1 MLPHS
6 ENKLNEIRGMIST
19 ILSQIILSCN
29 ETLTAFEKGEND
41 LYDNAR
47 NQLNTIQNDANKID
61 TEIIKMFALF
71 GPEADE
77 LRILISYLKMTNE
90 LNSIGKGMRKYTN
103 RIQNH
108 VEKGFD
114 FTVLYNSI
122 IQSHKTVLHALQYIQ
137 KCLESIEDCDVE
149 DLYTKVMIEES
160 KNDDF
165 FSLMEKEI
173 LSLIIT
179 AGELS
184 GDYVKVLGTLRKL
197 ERAGDRAL
205 NIAALLVYAKNGGEI
220 HTYL

>member
-6 ENKLNEIRGMIST
+6 EKKLNEIRGMIST
-19 ILSQIILSCN
+19 LLSQIILSCDD
-29 ETLTAFEKGEND
+29 TLNGFEKGDDN
-41 LYDNAR
+41 LYENAR
-47 NQLNTIQNDANKID
+47 NQLSMIQRDANTID

-108 VEKGFD
+108 VNKGFD
-114 FTVLYNSI
+114 FTPISNTI
-122 IQSHKTVLHALQYIQ
+122 IQSHKTVLHALQFIH
-137 KCLESIEDCDVE
+137 KCLESLEVCDVE

-165 FSLMEKEI
+165 FSILEKEI
-173 LSLIIT
+173 LSLIIS

-197 ERAGDRAL
+197 ERAGDRAV